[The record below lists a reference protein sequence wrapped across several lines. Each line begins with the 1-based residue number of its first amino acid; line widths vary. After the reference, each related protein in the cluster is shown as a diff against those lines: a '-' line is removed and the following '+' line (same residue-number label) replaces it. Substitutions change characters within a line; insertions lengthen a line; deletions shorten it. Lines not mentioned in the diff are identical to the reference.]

1 MSIGATHQPGTR
13 TLFAGENAANLAER
27 QARARA
33 MSAILL
39 LATAFALVA
48 LAVLL
53 VTIVGRGFGWL
64 SWDLITQMPSR
75 RAERAGL
82 RPALIGTVWVI
93 AMTAALAFPV
103 GVGAAVY
110 LEEYAPRNWWTKI
123 LQTNIANLAGV
134 PSVVYGLLGLG
145 LFAEFLSMGRN
156 LLSASLTMALLIL
169 PIIIIAS
176 QEAIRAVPLSL
187 RQAAFALGATKWQVA
202 RHHVLPVA
210 MPGIL
215 TGTILALSRA
225 IGETAP
231 LLVVGA
237 AAYVTFNP
245 DSFTDKFTALPIQIY
260 EWSRRPQEE
269 FQNLAAAA
277 IIVLMIVLLIMN
289 ATAIVLRQRFSR
301 RVRW

>member
-1 MSIGATHQPGTR
+1 MSIGATHQPGSR
-13 TLFAGENAANLAER
+13 TLFAGGNAANLAER

-33 MSAILL
+33 MSAILF

-53 VTIVGRGFGWL
+53 VTIVSRGFGWL

-82 RPALIGTVWVI
+82 LPALIGTVWVI
-93 AMTAALAFPV
+93 AMTAVLAFPV

-245 DSFTDKFTALPIQIY
+245 DSVTDKFTALPIQIY

-289 ATAIVLRQRFSR
+289 ATAIFLRQRFSR